1 MSILAR
7 IRTVLTMGRGVI
19 KGIPPLTSADDP
31 IAFFQRWFDDAKQ
44 SGILFPDAMTVA
56 TSTIDGAPSA
66 RMMLLKGVD
75 DRGFVFYTNY
85 DSRKSH
91 ELEENPKAALV
102 FHWPILERQVRVEG
116 AVTRIPE
123 KESAAYFATRTRGSS
138 IGAWASD
145 QSSELESRAA
155 LEQRVREYENKFS
168 GKDVPLPP
176 FWGGFRL
183 TPQSIEFW
191 QGRLDRL
198 HDRLLYERT
207 DGSWRV
213 VRLSP

>member
-1 MSILAR
+1 MSMLAR

-19 KGIPPLTSADDP
+19 KGLPGLTSADDP

-56 TSTIDGAPSA
+56 TSTTDGAPSA
-66 RMMLLKGVD
+66 RTMLLKGVD

-85 DSRKSH
+85 NSRKSH
-91 ELEENPKAALV
+91 ELEKNSKAALV
-102 FHWPILERQVRVEG
+102 FHWPSLERQVRVEG
-116 AVTRIPE
+116 AVTRIPKE
-123 KESAAYFATRTRGSS
+123 ESAAYFATRTRGSR

-155 LEQRVREYENKFS
+155 LEQRASEYENKFP
-168 GKDVPLPP
+168 GGDIPLPP

-198 HDRLLYERT
+198 HDRLRYQRT
-207 DGSWRV
+207 DGGWRV